1 MCPDY
6 DATLR
11 ALLKGRDRI
20 MKLTLK
26 HKFILLA
33 ALSGVLLIITSL
45 VGYYSAY
52 SHVKASIVDDL
63 DNTLAASGNKLQG
76 WLDTCA
82 MVATTESRLMTSF
95 NGDMD
100 RILSVESLSL
110 GDTDD
115 YVQEVGLGT
124 ETGVMAARS
133 QGRINRDPR
142 QYDWWYGFGRDQGKT
157 AFTEPYRD
165 RIQGNLVISVV
176 APFYN
181 NGTFLGTIFVDLAL
195 DTIENEI
202 NSITYR
208 PKGTDNDTTVGQ
220 AVLVD
225 QKGSIIASNGL
236 GKQMDDFAELEGV
249 GEHYGEMLQKEHG
262 YMIVEMDGEE
272 KIFAY
277 RTMPQVGWLL
287 GIAVPRGVTSQIL
300 SDMRIKAAVVT
311 LVGFLLLMALC
322 LRFSSYIVEPLKI
335 LREHAR
341 QIAKG
346 DLRVKTYETHT
357 GDAIGELTAA
367 VADMENQLRKM
378 VKSLDETSS
387 HIAVSSEH
395 LTDNTN
401 RTVESSALVVST
413 LQEISENMAEQLS
426 DIASAQ
432 NDVNKVFSD
441 ITKMTEEAKKIIA
454 ASESTTAA
462 AKAGSKLMQETIG
475 MMVNV
480 EKEVF
485 SSAEVVK
492 RLGANSQEIGT
503 IVEAISAISEQTNL
517 LALNAAIEAA
527 RAGEHGRGFAVV
539 SEEVR
544 KLAVQSQTSAEEIK
558 QHIASI
564 QGETSHAVSAIEQ
577 GTDGLKKGADSIR
590 NVGEQ
595 FANILE
601 MVQGI
606 NAQMETISRSVKVVT
621 DGAEHLAKVIASI
634 DEATHSTM
642 DSACNIG
649 ITIEGHAISNREIA
663 GESKAL
669 AEMAQK
675 LRNDIESFQ
684 I

>member
-1 MCPDY
+1 M
-6 DATLR
+6 R
-11 ALLKGRDRI
+11 VLLKGRDEL
-20 MKLTLK
+20 MKLKLK

-45 VGYYSAY
+45 IGYYSAY
-52 SHVKASIVDDL
+52 SHVKVSIVDDL

-100 RILSVESLSL
+100 RILSIESLSL

-195 DTIENEI
+195 DTIEKEI

-208 PKGTDNDTTVGQ
+208 PKGTGDDTTVGQ

-236 GKQMDDFAELEGV
+236 GKQMDDFADLEGV

-287 GIAVPRGVTSQIL
+287 GIAVPRGVTSHIL
-300 SDMRIKAAVVT
+300 VDMRIKAAVVT

-413 LQEISENMAEQLS
+413 VNDINESMSAQID
-426 DIASAQ
+426 DIAGARSDAE
-432 NDVNKVFSD
+432 KVYTD
-441 ITKMTEEAKKIIA
+441 IKKMTEEAKKIIA

-480 EKEVF
+480 EKEVY
-485 SSAEVVK
+485 SSADVVK
-492 RLGANSQEIGT
+492 RLGANSQVIGN

-663 GESKAL
+663 GESNAL